1 MVVALVVLV
10 VASLVVLP
18 VRLFANY
25 GLGSAGCSG
34 GRRHLALTTSQ
45 RKKVQERQGE
55 MGVIYVTPT
64 SAASGYFGYASV
76 PVDTTI
82 E

>member
-1 MVVALVVLV
+1 MVVVLVVLV
-10 VASLVVLP
+10 VPSLVVLP

-55 MGVIYVTPT
+55 MGVTPT

-76 PVDTTI
+76 PVDTTV